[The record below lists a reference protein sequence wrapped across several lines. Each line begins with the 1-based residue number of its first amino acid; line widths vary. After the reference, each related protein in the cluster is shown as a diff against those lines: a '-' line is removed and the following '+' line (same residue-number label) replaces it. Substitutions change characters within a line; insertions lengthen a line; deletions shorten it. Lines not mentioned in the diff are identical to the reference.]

1 MQAIEDKILNKIKK
15 CGRGK
20 LYSASDFAVYGS
32 AVSVAKA
39 LERLTRKG
47 GLVRIARGL
56 YCYPKIDR
64 KFGMGIQYPTI
75 NEIAEKVARQ
85 SEARVVPT
93 GMHALNVLGLS
104 AQVPMNYVFYTDGN
118 SRTVNLFNGRKLRF
132 KRVALKNLAYQN
144 KTLML
149 AVFALKEIGRPQ
161 VTEEHTAQLKTIF
174 ARIPKSSILPDL
186 RLVPA
191 WIRKII
197 MSFYSSCRAFITFK
211 GGTSLSKGWHVIE
224 RFSEDIDIAIDKSF
238 WRIAGDNKS
247 QRDRIRKLSRAY
259 IEQRLVAEMQ
269 ALLEGYGASDFE
281 LRAVPAQD
289 SDADPTLVL
298 LPYRSIYANI
308 EYVESQIRIEFSCRS
323 MKEPRERI
331 EIRPL
336 IAEAYP
342 DVFGELVFPIYAV
355 VPSRTFLEKAFLL
368 HEEFQKENPRV
379 ERMTRHLY
387 DLERLMDT
395 DFGKAAL
402 ADPKMYVEIVRHRSI
417 FNTIRGVDYR
427 THHPSRIDFIPPEKL
442 AEVWRRDYERMQ
454 EYFIYGDSLPYD
466 RLIARMAELR
476 DRFRKVVM
484 EDDFFSESE
493 L

>member
-1 MQAIEDKILNKIKK
+1 MKNNFWTFSDEQKSMFVAQTSERVGLPPQAVEKDWWVTMTL
-15 CGRGK
+15 
-20 LYSASDFAVYGS
+20 
-32 AVSVAKA
+32 KA
-39 LERLTRKG
+39 LFE
-47 GLVRIARGL
+47 
-56 YCYPKIDR
+56 
-64 KFGMGIQYPTI
+64 
-75 NEIAEKVARQ
+75 
-85 SEARVVPT
+85 
-93 GMHALNVLGLS
+93 
-104 AQVPMNYVFYTDGN
+104 
-118 SRTVNLFNGRKLRF
+118 
-132 KRVALKNLAYQN
+132 
-144 KTLML
+144 
-149 AVFALKEIGRPQ
+149 
-161 VTEEHTAQLKTIF
+161 
-174 ARIPKSSILPDL
+174 
-186 RLVPA
+186 
-191 WIRKII
+191 
-197 MSFYSSCRAFITFK
+197 SSCRDFITFK

-355 VPSRTFLEKAFLL
+355 VPTRTFLEKAFLL
-368 HEEFQKENPRV
+368 HEEFQKANDTSSIRFGAADGYGFRKGSLGRSENVCRDCQASQ
-379 ERMTRHLY
+379 HIQY
-387 DLERLMDT
+387 DSRSRLSD
-395 DFGKAAL
+395 A
-402 ADPKMYVEIVRHRSI
+402 
-417 FNTIRGVDYR
+417 
-427 THHPSRIDFIPPEKL
+427 PSEP
-442 AEVWRRDYERMQ
+442 
-454 EYFIYGDSLPYD
+454 
-466 RLIARMAELR
+466 
-476 DRFRKVVM
+476 DRFYSARKIGGGM
-484 EDDFFSESE
+484 AQG